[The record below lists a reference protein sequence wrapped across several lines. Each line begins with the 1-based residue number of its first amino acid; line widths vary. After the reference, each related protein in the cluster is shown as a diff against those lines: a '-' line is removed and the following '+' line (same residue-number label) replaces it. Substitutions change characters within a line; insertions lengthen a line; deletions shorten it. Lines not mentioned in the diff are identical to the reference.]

1 MPPISSRETIPNFA
15 LNGQEL
21 AIYAVTV
28 FERECELR
36 DLLGVVRDPAV
47 EALKRALEN
56 DWVFKSQFV
65 YPKVE
70 FVIALQTHVIRNHE
84 TRAAFTLDLHF
95 KFPTNV
101 AFPEAKPFVRR
112 PLNCP
117 APPLEFYPPDA
128 AHVFDC
134 FTLAVKVENPNLVRV
149 HCNLPI
155 TISEKVQPKHG
166 EMFGSFKNH
175 ELRYNPEDYEAL
187 PDPVVTDKSEHF
199 LKLWGLDGANVEL
212 VHRPIDEQELIAH
225 VSGGTPSPV
234 QLPQEAQKRA
244 ESDRNTPEGTL
255 PLPDQSDALNRAVE
269 PPRQEES
276 DPESVKS
283 SSQAP
288 VGTPQNAQKRAE
300 EDQGMSSGVEHPP
313 APSDSLNRA
322 VAQPATHGKDRK
334 RR

>member
-95 KFPTNV
+95 KFPTNA
-101 AFPEAKPFVRR
+101 AFPEATPFVRR

-128 AHVFDC
+128 AHVVDC
-134 FTLAVKVENPNLVRV
+134 FTLSVKVENPNLVRV

-199 LKLWGLDGANVEL
+199 VKLWGLDGANVEL

-244 ESDRNTPEGTL
+244 ESDPNAVGGYSDTPSL
-255 PLPDQSDALNRAVE
+255 PEPENRVHGH
-269 PPRQEES
+269 P
-276 DPESVKS
+276 KKF
-283 SSQAP
+283 SQRP
-288 VGTPQNAQKRAE
+288 GKQK
-300 EDQGMSSGVEHPP
+300 
-313 APSDSLNRA
+313 
-322 VAQPATHGKDRK
+322 
-334 RR
+334 